1 MTSCCD
7 NLFVEA
13 NGHVWLGCHPRCL
26 KTSECFKSTSG
37 LCDSHVLLVKL
48 GPESEAKDGPPF
60 PDFSIEQIYY
70 DDGHELKA
78 SAVAV
83 HYEGRLLIGSVIDN
97 LLYCEARSQ
106 GT

>member
-1 MTSCCD
+1 M
-7 NLFVEA
+7 V
-13 NGHVWLGCHPRCL
+13 
-26 KTSECFKSTSG
+26 CFQSTSD
-37 LCDSHVLLVKL
+37 LCDSHVLLMKL
-48 GPESEAKDGPPF
+48 GPESETKDRPPF

-70 DDGHELKA
+70 DDGRELKA

-83 HYEGRLLIGSVIDN
+83 HYEGRLLIGSINNN